1 HYSPL
6 TSYEQRKRID
16 YAIYDCFAVTFLHQ
30 AIYDK
35 WSLIQL
41 HEAKL
46 TALFTSNALPH
57 SSSLSPS
64 SSLKNVS
71 EYQNERKSTST

>member
-1 HYSPL
+1 
-6 TSYEQRKRID
+6 
-16 YAIYDCFAVTFLHQ
+16 FAVTFLHQ

-41 HEAKL
+41 REAKL

-71 EYQNERKSTST
+71 EYQNERKSTSTFNLHVPRHSSLPFSSL